1 MTYLWGCGRSLLHVS
16 HCVHVSHPV
25 HVSHCVHVSQVTMQ
39 QFDSHKEKSAVDELA
54 ETGHEFRDL
63 WRFDLDTGAWDSL
76 KVRVSTV

>member
-1 MTYLWGCGRSLLHVS
+1 
-16 HCVHVSHPV
+16 
-25 HVSHCVHVSQVTMQ
+25 MQ